1 MLLKFI
7 HNIQCCLV
15 YFMFVKGWLLAFKSL
30 IFLLSGPKQ
39 GTFKF
44 FRKKKRAE
52 GTLRSSIC
60 WRRQILRINEQLGWK
75 ERILHSWSLFFC
87 ILFFFFSSYFLCF
100 SFLEMGVRNIF
111 SLLLLKQTFL
121 EEKCFVIVKFSHN
134 YLRFASFVENSKGLL

>member
-75 ERILHSWSLFFC
+75 ERILHSWSLFY
-87 ILFFFFSSYFLCF
+87 FSSSLAIFCALASLKWVLGIYSACYFKADLFGRKMLCHCQ
-100 SFLEMGVRNIF
+100 V
-111 SLLLLKQTFL
+111 
-121 EEKCFVIVKFSHN
+121 
-134 YLRFASFVENSKGLL
+134 

>member
-44 FRKKKRAE
+44 LRKKKRAE

-60 WRRQILRINEQLGWK
+60 WRRQILRINERKDSAFLV
-75 ERILHSWSLFFC
+75 SV
-87 ILFFFFSSYFLCF
+87 LFFFFSSYFLCF

-121 EEKCFVIVKFSHN
+121 EEKCFVIVKFSHY